1 MPKRACCFAIF
12 IGSCVM
18 ASDGKGISG
27 IESFVYGNQL
37 DMTKFFNRSLGPR
50 YDNNGKIFDNFYVF

>member
-12 IGSCVM
+12 IGSYVM

-27 IESFVYGNQL
+27 VESFVYGDQL
-37 DMTKFFNRSLGPR
+37 CR
-50 YDNNGKIFDNFYVF
+50 YDEIYQQEPRTKIW